1 MYTNFT
7 FLRLKAVV
15 NPRWMIVLST
25 LSWKIEVQIFIQR
38 WQNFL
43 LKVNKSKS
51 ETVNKEEKVYCILR
65 CQKEK
70 NISVIMYVI
79 LKEI

>member
-25 LSWKIEVQIFIQR
+25 LSRKIEVQIFIQR

-51 ETVNKEEKVYCILR
+51 ETGNKEEKVYYILR